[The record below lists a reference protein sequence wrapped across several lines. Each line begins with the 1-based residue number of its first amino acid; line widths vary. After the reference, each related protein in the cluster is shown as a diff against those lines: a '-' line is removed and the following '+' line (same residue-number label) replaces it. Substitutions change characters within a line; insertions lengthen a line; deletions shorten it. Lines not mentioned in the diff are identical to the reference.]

1 MSLVAGSR
9 QRAELAAAAAA
20 GMPPLRSSTMLS
32 WNAPDGGN
40 WDVELRKLE
49 TNSSESRQIDL
60 GIDAVETFGSSE
72 QHLDFAFVDF
82 GNDKATRC
90 CQIESNSELDDRY
103 NSQKA

>member
-9 QRAELAAAAAA
+9 QRAELAAAA

-40 WDVELRKLE
+40 WDVELRKLV
-49 TNSSESRQIDL
+49 TNSSVSRQIDL
-60 GIDAVETFGSSE
+60 GIDAVGTFGNSE

-90 CQIESNSELDDRY
+90 CQIESDSELDDRY
-103 NSQKA
+103 NSRKA